1 MKTAWKPPLGRWSV
15 SPWLAGGA
23 TVVLVLLAGVVSASE
38 RRPVERVYPVVAPGV
53 RPPAPGTEALPL
65 GLDLVEHAPA
75 ATSLVLSRPA
85 HIAFYQGLE
94 IISEVS
100 GDRFSYRVEGS
111 GGEWSTSPLAVDGP
125 HSLTWVPEQGLFY
138 ATDADNHRLI
148 AFADV
153 AGTAHVATST
163 LAGVTLARPHDVVY
177 DPASG
182 WLYALDAN
190 RPLLFRFSAFGI
202 AEAVL
207 DLSPLGIGY
216 SRGLC
221 LVDGVLYVAAS
232 SAGAVIEVVDFAAGG
247 VVVHPS
253 YGKLVNAVAGSW
265 ETTGF
270 VINDVERYGNYW
282 YLSNY
287 FAPAYANGS
296 DHNRYKLVRFR
307 DWEALATGE
316 WEDLSQLLPDAQ
328 IPYFFTLHDG
338 SLYLAA
344 FKGVDDD
351 DAVYRI
357 TEALFADGFE
367 SGDTGAWTTP

>member
-1 MKTAWKPPLGRWSV
+1 MKKVVKSRAAW
-15 SPWLAGGA
+15 AG
-23 TVVLVLLAGVVSASE
+23 LVLATLVASMAGPAFAASSPTGFYIVELAE
-38 RRPVERVYPVVAPGV
+38 
-53 RPPAPGTEALPL
+53 EALPL
-65 GLDLVEHAPA
+65 GLELVEHAPG
-75 ATSLVLSRPA
+75 ATSLVLGRPA
-85 HIAFYQGLE
+85 QIAFYEGFE
-94 IISEVS
+94 IISEVN
-100 GDRFSYRVEGS
+100 GDRFSYRIEGS
-111 GGEWSTSPLAVDGP
+111 AGEWSTSPLAVNGP

-138 ATDADNHRLI
+138 AGDADNRRLI
-148 AFADV
+148 AFADI

-163 LAGVTLARPHDVVY
+163 LAGVTFGRPHDVVY
-177 DPASG
+177 DSG
-182 WLYALDAN
+182 SGLLYALDAN
-190 RPLLFRFSAFGI
+190 RPRLFRFSAFGV

-221 LVDGVLYVAAS
+221 LVDDVLYVVAS
-232 SAGAVIEVVDFAAGG
+232 SAGAVIEVVDFDAGRIM
-247 VVVHPS
+247 VHPS

-287 FAPAYANGS
+287 FSPAYANGS

-316 WEDLSQLLPDAQ
+316 WEELSQLLPDAQ

-344 FKGVDDD
+344 FNDAGVH
-351 DAVYRI
+351 DAIHRI